1 MDAALRLEWL
11 VIGLM
16 GLVTFVTRVAG
27 VGLARWVPQTPFWQS
42 FVQHLP
48 TTLLVAIA
56 APAFASG
63 DPILTIAAIVTLLAA
78 TRGLNL
84 IVCMSL
90 GVGVVALMRAL
101 SG

>member
-1 MDAALRLEWL
+1 MDAAIRLEWL

-27 VGLARWVPQTPFWQS
+27 VGLARWIPQTPFWQS

-63 DPILTIAAIVTLLAA
+63 DPILTIAAVVTLLAA
-78 TRGLNL
+78 TRGWNL
-84 IVCMSL
+84 IICMSL